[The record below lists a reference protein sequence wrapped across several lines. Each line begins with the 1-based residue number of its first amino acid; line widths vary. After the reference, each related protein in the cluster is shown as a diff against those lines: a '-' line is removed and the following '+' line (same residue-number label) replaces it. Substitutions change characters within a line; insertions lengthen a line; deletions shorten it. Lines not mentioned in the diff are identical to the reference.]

1 MFLTQTELGTDFQ
14 GDGYRIFDPV
24 FSRKEMTE
32 LIEVLN
38 RNSDGANVRRKSEVY
53 AIRNLLETISD
64 LRVLVEDARI
74 RSIIEPILGS
84 EYFVIRSLLFDKV
97 PGANW
102 KVTWHQDRTI
112 TVRQR
117 IATPGFGSWS
127 TKAGILHV
135 QPPASVMENILALRI
150 HLDDCGV
157 ENGPLRILPG
167 THRGGILT
175 DEEVKHWSSIVAPAT
190 CIIQSGGILVLRPLL
205 LHASSPAQTPA
216 HRRVIHLEFAS
227 EKLPG
232 GLEWNASVA
241 LH

>member
-1 MFLTQTELGTDFQ
+1 MFFEKAELETDFQ
-14 GDGYRIFDPV
+14 RDGYRIFDPV
-24 FSRKEMTE
+24 FSQKEMAK
-32 LIEVLN
+32 LIEILN
-38 RNSDGANVRRKSEVY
+38 RNSDGESVRRKSEVY
-53 AIRNLLETISD
+53 AIRNLLETIPD
-64 LRVLVEDARI
+64 LRVLVEDSRI

-84 EYFVIRSLLFDKV
+84 EYFVVRSLLFDKI

-102 KVTWHQDRTI
+102 KVTWHQDCMI

-117 IATPGFGSWS
+117 IATPGFGPWS

-135 QPPASVMENILALRI
+135 QAPANVMENILALRI
-150 HLDDCGV
+150 HLDDCGT

-175 DEEVKHWSSIVAPAT
+175 DEEVKHWSSTVAPVICT
-190 CIIQSGGILVLRPLL
+190 VQSGGILALRPLL

-216 HRRVIHLEFAS
+216 HRRVIHLEIAS

-232 GLEWNASVA
+232 GLEWNAPMP